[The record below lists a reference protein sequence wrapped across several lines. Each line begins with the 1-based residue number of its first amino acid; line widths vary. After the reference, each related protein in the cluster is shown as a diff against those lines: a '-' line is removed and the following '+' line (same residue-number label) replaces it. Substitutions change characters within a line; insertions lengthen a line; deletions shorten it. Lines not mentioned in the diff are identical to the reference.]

1 MERVALALEE
11 LLAAVHHRQLQRRAH
26 SRLGLGAWRKIL
38 VSTRHTRVTAHAL
51 NARMYAPDAERA
63 EVMVPT
69 SSEMAANRVA
79 KPAAESG
86 SGAARCWPRPPTA
99 AAGAAAADVA
109 PVVADVALGCCWPSI
124 WAVLGMG

>member
-1 MERVALALEE
+1 MA
-11 LLAAVHHRQLQRRAH
+11 
-26 SRLGLGAWRKIL
+26 
-38 VSTRHTRVTAHAL
+38 
-51 NARMYAPDAERA
+51 
-63 EVMVPT
+63 PT

-99 AAGAAAADVA
+99 AGAAAADVA
-109 PVVADVALGCCWPSI
+109 PVVADVALGCCCWPSM